1 MRESSVSLKMNALRA
16 NIRDKRVIIIDD
28 SIVRGTTSRRIVRML
43 RDAGAREVHMLIC
56 SPVVK
61 NPCCLGIDMQTRS
74 QLIGAGRTVEEICAF
89 IEADSLH
96 YLTVDQLKETCGA
109 CKLNFCTGCFDGN
122 YPYALEDYREDKFKL
137 E

>member
-1 MRESSVSLKMNALRA
+1 
-16 NIRDKRVIIIDD
+16 
-28 SIVRGTTSRRIVRML
+28 
-43 RDAGAREVHMLIC
+43 
-56 SPVVK
+56 
-61 NPCCLGIDMQTRS
+61 MQTRS

-122 YPYALEDYREDKFKL
+122 YPYALENYREDKFKL